1 MKILGIDPGTANT
14 GWGVIEMKNNSY
26 HFVGC
31 GVIRP
36 SVDVLSQKYGYIYDE
51 LCTLIQTYDPSHISI
66 ESQFVYKNP
75 QSALKLG
82 MAKGMAI
89 LAGVKNGLSIFEYTP
104 LKAKQAVTGHGN
116 ASKEAVEKM
125 IRILLAISDKI
136 PADAADAL
144 SLAICH
150 AHYANS
156 PFAKKL

>member
-1 MKILGIDPGTANT
+1 MKILGIDPGTACT
-14 GWGVIEMKNNSY
+14 GWGVIEVKNNSY
-26 HFVGC
+26 YFIGY

-36 SVDVLSQKYGYIYDE
+36 NVDVLSEKYGYIYDE
-51 LCTLIQTYDPSHISI
+51 LSTLIKTYQPSCISI

-156 PFAKKL
+156 PFATTI